1 MKKLLIILLCSL
13 QGVLLFGTGR
23 IDAPPSAAEQEQ
35 NPLSDTGNSSS
46 DTDPVELYGAG
57 DYEKAAE
64 MFLLNPGRGGRRV
77 RNYYNAARSLHQD
90 YIENGSVESL
100 QRAVE
105 GYYRTLDLEP
115 AHTDALRN
123 LELARRE
130 LEKELPG
137 SPEKED
143 TGSQQNSQD
152 ESGEQ
157 GQNSPQGADGQSGS
171 SRQEMLND
179 LADRQ
184 QQLADSPGDGDS
196 MEKQSELSDQTQQ
209 ASEGSESENG
219 TLQQAV
225 EKQQEALERMARGDD
240 EGAAE
245 AQSEAAGLLRQAAE
259 ESTENSGE
267 DGSGQDD
274 DALPQDLQSLLNR
287 EQARNRDQRDPE
299 QVINVERNW

>member
-1 MKKLLIILLCSL
+1 M
-13 QGVLLFGTGR
+13 
-23 IDAPPSAAEQEQ
+23 
-35 NPLSDTGNSSS
+35 
-46 DTDPVELYGAG
+46 
-57 DYEKAAE
+57 
-64 MFLLNPGRGGRRV
+64 
-77 RNYYNAARSLHQD
+77 
-90 YIENGSVESL
+90 
-100 QRAVE
+100 
-105 GYYRTLDLEP
+105 
-115 AHTDALRN
+115 
-123 LELARRE
+123 
-130 LEKELPG
+130 PG

-152 ESGEQ
+152 ESGEQGQQ

-240 EGAAE
+240 EGCRGGSVRSCRTAA
-245 AQSEAAGLLRQAAE
+245 SGRGRVHRKLR
-259 ESTENSGE
+259 
-267 DGSGQDD
+267 
-274 DALPQDLQSLLNR
+274 
-287 EQARNRDQRDPE
+287 
-299 QVINVERNW
+299 